1 MSFVTTTEIVLDC
14 LKQVQTL
21 EKHNQAQNELETKE
35 YAKKIKLLNEEIEI
49 LNARHKVFFE
59 QRNELLEEVE
69 ILKAREKVFY
79 EQRNELLEKNEKL
92 STLNNELLIKN
103 QELLWRVEDLEKEE
117 ATSVKRRR
125 L

>member
-49 LNARHKVFFE
+49 L
-59 QRNELLEEVE
+59 
-69 ILKAREKVFY
+69 KAREKVFY
-79 EQRNELLEKNEKL
+79 EQRNGLLEENEKL

-117 ATSVKRRR
+117 ATSVKRPR